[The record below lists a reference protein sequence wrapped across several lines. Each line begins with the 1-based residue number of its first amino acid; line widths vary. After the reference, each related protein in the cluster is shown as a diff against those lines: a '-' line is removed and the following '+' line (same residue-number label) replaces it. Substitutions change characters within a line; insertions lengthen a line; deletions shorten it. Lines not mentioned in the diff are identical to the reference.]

1 MLIHPHLTFVL
12 YDKVVGEV
20 VSPDTDILLVDE
32 ADIVVGEGDLVQAEQ
47 AEDQGCKDEEQTDSP
62 FLYNHHLKLFLHN
75 SMQCNGFS
83 QDYIRPEVYSSR
95 SEHLPEAPTCIR
107 PRVHWT
113 LSMFLNDQR
122 EPRESSE
129 RVQRKS
135 GESPE
140 QV

>member
-83 QDYIRPEVYSSR
+83 QVYTRPEVYLSR

-107 PRVHWT
+107 PGVHWT

-122 EPRESSE
+122 EFR
-129 RVQRKS
+129 
-135 GESPE
+135 ESPE
-140 QV
+140 KVWREPRTSLSS

>member
-62 FLYNHHLKLFLHN
+62 FLFNHHLFTQLDA
-75 SMQCNGFS
+75 M
-83 QDYIRPEVYSSR
+83 
-95 SEHLPEAPTCIR
+95 
-107 PRVHWT
+107 
-113 LSMFLNDQR
+113 
-122 EPRESSE
+122 
-129 RVQRKS
+129 
-135 GESPE
+135 
-140 QV
+140 